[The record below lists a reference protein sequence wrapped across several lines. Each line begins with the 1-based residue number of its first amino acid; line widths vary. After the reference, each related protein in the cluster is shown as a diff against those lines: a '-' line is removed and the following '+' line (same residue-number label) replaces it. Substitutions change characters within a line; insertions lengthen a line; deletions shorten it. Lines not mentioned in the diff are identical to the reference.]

1 MKMDTIGAGRSKTR
15 QRSSRA
21 KLARGTK
28 PRRSRG
34 AAASQRKRPAKSSA
48 RGRTTARTRARG
60 GRAQA
65 RSARGGGSAKS
76 TTDLKEIR
84 RWAESRGGKPVSVIG
99 TARRGGAGLLRI
111 DFPGYSGAG
120 RFEEISWDEWYE
132 KFQESGL
139 EFLYQDRAANGGQ
152 SRFFKLVQGGTAKKK
167 RSNRGASSKAS
178 SGARS
183 KGRSSKGRTGSTASA
198 RRSSRSN
205 SRSRARSR

>member
-21 KLARGTK
+21 KSARSTKPSRSRAGKTTKNAARTGRRGTSA
-28 PRRSRG
+28 RSSRARSG
-34 AAASQRKRPAKSSA
+34 RAQSKSA
-48 RGRTTARTRARG
+48 RG
-60 GRAQA
+60 
-65 RSARGGGSAKS
+65 SGSAKS
-76 TTDLKEIR
+76 TTNLNEIR

-99 TARRGGAGLLRI
+99 TSRRGGAGLLRI

-132 KFQESGL
+132 KFQESKL

-152 SRFFKLVQGGTAKKK
+152 SRFFKLV
-167 RSNRGASSKAS
+167 NRGTSARKSPSRRSASSK
-178 SGARS
+178 SGTRARS
-183 KGRSSKGRTGSTASA
+183 SSTASKAKRGRATTA
-198 RRSSRSN
+198 RRSSGSN